1 MTRMMTTHKMTE
13 GLLLVIGDHPVEAA
27 AEVSAEET
35 VEVAK
40 IVVGV
45 ERWKETETIHHTV
58 IRILTDGAHSLQHS
72 SCLQVSTVQTRV
84 AGHIS
89 SSKKE
94 VKEKYV
100 CSDSLSKTSN
110 KKIGYIV
117 EEWCLGSEC
126 EPIHFSRHYKL
137 VGIEVGSRF
146 LQTLHTSLIPI
157 FFEA

>member
-1 MTRMMTTHKMTE
+1 MMTTHKMTE
-13 GLLLVIGDHPVEAA
+13 GRLLVIGDHPVEAA
-27 AEVSAEET
+27 AEVSAEEA
-35 VEVAK
+35 VEVVK

-45 ERWKETETIHHTV
+45 ERWKETETIHHSV

-100 CSDSLSKTSN
+100 CSDSLSTRRQVTKRSDILLRN
-110 KKIGYIV
+110 GAAVLSASQFIF
-117 EEWCLGSEC
+117 
-126 EPIHFSRHYKL
+126 P
-137 VGIEVGSRF
+137 GI
-146 LQTLHTSLIPI
+146 TNW
-157 FFEA
+157 